1 MADIK
6 LKINLDIKDHT
17 YYCLDD
23 IVTINDF
30 GFIEII
36 FHQKLLENIYCHEYR
51 IIYGIKPFYIIFY
64 KRNRYIKIMMEV
76 LICRSKCL
84 LQWSTQ

>member
-23 IVTINDF
+23 IVTINNF

-36 FHQKLLENIYCHEYR
+36 FHQNCLK
-51 IIYGIKPFYIIFY
+51 IF
-64 KRNRYIKIMMEV
+64 IVTSIESFMV
-76 LICRSKCL
+76 
-84 LQWSTQ
+84 